1 MTGGIN
7 LIAGEV
13 AMTDAEFAYLQQF
26 IAAGDRPG
34 FYMAYYSMVGGA
46 VEQGPGWDEMALQA
60 QISSFSGKVGAIA
73 WFANSLLKAM
83 QPAYTYEIFDLSQQV
98 AASALSKIATDRA
111 GGLGYP
117 TREEIFDSADEAWNA
132 AGIPQLFPGNLI
144 KSLEDP
150 FGSASAFAVMAR
162 DIALIAVKGVTDQAG
177 ALADMMAWLQTS
189 QTMDAGARFAA
200 AATFFVV
207 LTGQSGKTASQF
219 QGSQYQTISL
229 ADGHGKVVVDT
240 TTQTIVAV
248 EGDGLTPFLTFQ
260 ELQMQAAL
268 PGANLLIGQIS
279 VLAGVGAQVLEAS
292 LAAMLTSLF
301 QPFMQAWNG
310 PVLSEAPLGA
320 HENAYSALPT
330 NGADTLHGTGG
341 IAGLIGVDD
350 TLSGGGGNDVI
361 FGGGGG
367 DTLRGDDGDD
377 ILYGERGDD
386 TLVGGAGDD
395 VLRGG
400 DDRDILRPGAG
411 NDLVIGDQGLAG
423 SQNSQDTVE
432 YVEAPNAV
440 SMTIGLKA
448 DQVMITADGYGGVDV
463 VVGVEVFKLS
473 DHNDVVRID
482 GADPQQ
488 RYRAESD
495 LRIELGA
502 GSNVVQ
508 LVQDGLT
515 GEGGQPNGHGVSYRF
530 STNLASGADQ
540 AAATTQE
547 ITIGAGYG
555 SQESNASWLYVD
567 GRQLIGGASF
577 DFDKFDLFGGHGSY
591 FFDMPELGVGTTVDR
606 LTAWGQDLSNK
617 ALDLLTGLTGGLS
630 SGSLSFP
637 GAAFAFAPILL
648 SDIMTA
654 MRSWYDDYI
663 QRYVGGFGERYDLV
677 QTGTNDDGD
686 IFDLTITLRQTA
698 SDGNHHKI
706 IVHGWQQGDLGLR
719 VIDLGW
725 RNGLE
730 SNLNK
735 NGERDDWQDLSLDW
749 INTQLASVGLSI
761 GGDPDQSP
769 LQRLSSFSASTP
781 DAGVTRHGN
790 ANANVLAGGGGGD
803 LLRGDRGDDTL
814 RGGEGRDVYVFAAG
828 DGNDVIED
836 LSVEGAVLRF
846 LDGLDPASLYKELM
860 AGAPGQQDLLIWYG
874 DGDSIRIKGWSTLT
888 PQQQALWAFEGVAAG
903 LSSNDPSE
911 TPDLSVAPESLG
923 GTVRTVVDGTAGA
936 DVVHASDLDE
946 TIRLLAGDDR
956 ATGGGGDD
964 RLYGDD
970 GIDTLSGDDG
980 DDRIEGGSG
989 ADILEGGR
997 GADVLAGGLGV
1008 DTYRFSRGDGVD
1020 TIVDS
1025 DTQGF
1030 FANDAGNVLE
1040 LGEAIAPSEVRIVRD
1055 QDDLSLFSLI
1065 IGEDG
1070 DRIDFD
1076 SGSDMDALDKVVF
1089 ANGVT
1094 WSNADLRALYLKQA
1108 ATAGAD
1114 TIVAFDERDDTL
1126 AGGVGDDRLLGGM
1139 GRDSYLWNRGDG
1151 HDQIIDTGYSANR
1164 PENGDRL
1171 VFGAGVSPADVTFSQ
1186 PASGGQLSYDLLVT
1200 IGGANGGSVIL
1211 TGYFWA
1217 DTHGV
1222 DKIVFANG
1230 TVWSRAEID
1239 QRYLAPRLTSGDD
1252 VAEGT
1257 ASADVLLGGGG
1268 NDILHGQRG
1277 ADTLDGGAGN
1287 DRLEGSHGDLQDYD
1301 LYRFGSAFGQDVI
1314 YDNGAML
1321 GDPGPGF
1328 PYSDGNPGADRVE
1341 FTAHNLGDLRFS
1353 WVGSEGGALLITVT
1367 GATDQVVIEQF
1378 GSYRGLIETFKFA
1391 DGSVVTWEEIWDL
1404 ADASGAATTLNGSAA
1419 GETLTGGGGD
1429 EVIQAGAGNDTVN
1442 AGAGADILQ
1451 GAAGADILNGG
1462 DGADRLFGGTGA
1474 DTLAGD
1480 QGDDMLWG
1488 DSGAD
1493 ILQGGAGADKLLGG
1507 LGDDQMSG
1515 GTGDDLLVGGAGAD
1529 TYQFNRGD
1537 GHETLDAAT
1546 DRGLAELETLTLGG
1560 GITAG
1565 ELTFALS
1572 GKDLVITFS
1581 GAVSDQITV
1590 KNFVGRG
1597 ALDRIVVGAT
1607 TLTAAQMLEAATGA
1621 TAGADNRGPTVIG
1634 SDQTVV
1640 YGGRGADVLTGDLSA
1655 DSFVFAKGDGQDTV
1669 RDWAG
1674 ILGALA
1680 ADDALVLIGGIR
1692 PSDLVLTRSGV
1703 DLVVTF
1709 AAGTDSVTVVKQFD
1723 VDSTGGVESFRF
1735 EDGTVWSKADI
1746 RAATLARLTT
1756 SGADSISGFDGADT
1770 LRGGLGAD
1778 TLSGLAGDDR
1788 YLYTVGDGQDVVVD
1802 SAGNDRLEF
1811 AAGIASSGV
1820 TVTRSGADAVL
1831 SLSASDK
1838 VTLKDVFAATP
1849 GGVEEVVFADG
1860 VTWTRADLADRVTG
1874 LTGSAGADTISGTP
1888 LGETLGGGAG
1898 ADTLSGGNGGDTYL
1912 YARGDGADVI
1922 IDAGANG
1929 VDQLRLGASIV
1940 ATGVSVRKGTDA
1952 NDLVLDL
1959 GAGDTVTVRGYFA
1972 GQVVEQVV
1980 FADGVVWGP
1989 RDIEQK
1995 ILAASQT
2002 AGADTI
2008 QGTSG
2013 ADRITAG
2020 LGVDLIDGRGGADT
2034 YVFNRGDGQDVI
2046 NDSGPEAGLDH
2057 LVLGAAISTKDL
2069 DLVRGGPGGANDL
2082 LIKIRG
2088 TSDQLT
2094 LKNHFAAGG
2103 AKIGDIRLG
2112 DGTLLKAADIVRL
2125 ADNHAPTV
2133 TTALVAKTVA
2143 QNAAFSYVLPTT
2155 AFADVDLEDGVVL
2168 TATLSDGSALP
2179 SWLRF
2184 NGSTFTGTPTN
2195 GDVGV
2200 KQVRVTAIDEAG
2212 DRAYQDFALTVTNVN
2227 DAPVATQILANRK
2240 ATVGAAFSY
2249 QLPAGLFADPDT
2261 GVPGAPT
2268 QTVTLTAKLGS
2279 GANLPS
2285 WLTFNATT
2293 RTFSGTPNSSAQGA
2307 LDIVITGSDGSA
2319 SGTTRMGLYVG
2330 TTNAAPK
2337 VGTAMGTRT
2346 ATEDTAF
2353 SFQIPTN
2360 AFTDTNTGDRMRYTA
2375 TLSSGAA
2382 LPAWLTLDTLTG
2394 LFTGTPGNAA
2404 VGQSTVRVTAT
2415 DIFGAA
2421 ISTTFTLKVNQVNDA
2436 PTATADLPGFAIA
2449 EDAAFSYV
2457 IPAGVFVDVDAGDAL
2472 TLEAMRADG
2481 SALPDWLTFNA
2492 ATRTFSGQPG
2502 EGDVGIIDIM
2512 VRATDKAGAY
2522 VEKPLYLIVGGVN
2535 DAPAAAHAIA
2545 TQTLDRDGFFSF
2557 AVDPGAFRDIDST
2570 GYSLSAT
2577 LADGSALPDWL
2588 QFDRQ
2593 SWTFSGEPDAT
2604 AVGES
2609 EGLRSY
2615 RVKVIATDGQGA
2627 SGEQLFT
2634 IIVRGP
2640 NLGSYVQGT
2649 TGNETLEGTAGPDL
2663 IDGREGDDTLQ
2674 GREGVDTYYF
2684 GEGWGHDTLTSDYT
2698 TGNYT
2703 VQARG
2708 DIIRFA
2714 AGIAPEDLTLSR
2726 VGPFGDISTYYADDD
2741 PTLISAYYNSTL
2753 VLTLAST
2760 GDAIAVESQ
2769 MESGGQPHN
2778 IAAVQF
2784 DNGVVWS
2791 AADITARFSTGTAGA
2806 DFLAGDGMDNV
2817 INGAAGDDVLLGIS
2831 GDDTL
2836 DGGAGNDD
2844 LHGAEGSDVYLF
2856 GLGSGQDRIADNL
2869 DYYVRGQDVDVLRF
2883 GAGITTS
2890 DLSFVRDT
2898 RDPYP
2903 YSAPTLAGSLRISIN
2918 GTDDSVLIYRQ
2929 NYLDNGASGGIES
2942 FEFADGT
2949 VLTRQQMDVLISQN
2963 TELRGTDA
2971 AETLVG
2977 SSVGERIVGLKGDD
2991 ILRGLEGDDTY
3002 VWRLGD
3008 GNDTINES
3016 GIASFDKLEFGAGIL
3031 ASDITLS
3038 RELTSGATQLGL
3050 HVRQTGEQLSLQ
3062 MEFYYTGMEATP
3074 VPTIDEIRF
3083 ADGTVWDHDYLEAY
3097 FLRSTPGDDVITG
3110 FGRRPDRMDGGAG
3123 NDILNG
3129 LSHLDTY
3136 VFGRGYGVDRVTDS
3150 YNFIDP
3156 YPGDKIEFNA
3166 TVASSDVTVDRQ
3178 ENFSQ
3183 GFREVDV
3190 VFAING
3196 TTDKLIV
3203 EHDAE
3208 SISTVSFGGGGS
3220 GWNITEVHNRYVT
3233 GHSTTGA
3240 NTFVRLAET
3249 SISTLE
3255 GADLIVGQI
3264 NGATL
3269 RGGAGADTYL
3279 YRQGGMGRDVII
3291 ESGLAGDIDTVE
3303 FGWSFAPTELE
3314 VLKAA
3319 NGRDLIL
3326 RHQYSSALIVL
3337 KDARVGAQAS
3347 IDQVKF
3353 ADGTLWSYATL
3364 LSRAV
3369 DTYAETHPIVGT
3381 SAGETL
3387 SGTGKF
3393 DGLGGDDI
3401 LQGEGESDI
3410 YLYRA
3415 GSAND
3420 RIVEGYGE
3428 GIDTVRL
3435 ESLTAA
3441 NVTLL
3446 KVGSDL
3452 GIKINATGE
3461 VLTIEDQ
3468 FSGEQYD
3475 GVEELVFSNGE
3486 VIERGAFAS
3495 LAVIGGT
3502 AGADYMSGG
3511 FGNDTFLPGLGDDSL
3526 YSTTGSDTVIYASG
3540 DGSDFLDEES
3550 SSTTETD
3557 TIRFTN
3563 INPADVTF
3571 SRVGNDMMIKINAT
3585 GHVIENDEFFW
3596 STGSNYGF
3604 DRVVFA
3610 DGTTWDRARLI
3621 SESWLRGTSGA
3632 DTLTGSAFGD
3642 TLYGDAGADTLT
3654 GGSGAD
3660 TFVFKSGGFG
3670 RDVITDFAA
3679 GTAGVDVARFMPG
3692 LFADFG
3698 AVQGAMTQVGANVV
3712 LTYDAQNT
3720 VTFNNTSLSTFT
3732 AGDFLFS

>member
-1 MTGGIN
+1 MPQLTAAQLQTLNNFQSQGMAIQYYEALASFGEAYGTLARSVVTDEGISGQVARRYAEAVAVERGVTINSAIWGTISRELMQADYDARVLAGANGQDNIN
-7 LIAGEV
+7 LDVDYIRAYHVDVFAQHGLPPEAWTAYVPLQLAGAGQEGAV
-13 AMTDAEFAYLQQF
+13 WAEMKQVSWIGQVLNGTSIVFDVMQAQVGSHAPEYLAAYLG
-26 IAAGDRPG
+26 AGLP
-34 FYMAYYSMVGGA
+34 
-46 VEQGPGWDEMALQA
+46 
-60 QISSFSGKVGAIA
+60 
-73 WFANSLLKAM
+73 
-83 QPAYTYEIFDLSQQV
+83 
-98 AASALSKIATDRA
+98 
-111 GGLGYP
+111 
-117 TREEIFDSADEAWNA
+117 
-132 AGIPQLFPGNLI
+132 
-144 KSLEDP
+144 
-150 FGSASAFAVMAR
+150 
-162 DIALIAVKGVTDQAG
+162 G
-177 ALADMMAWLQTS
+177 ALAAMAVNVAYGDTDADLWIRNMFLRGAAFAELN
-189 QTMDAGARFAA
+189 AGAPGTGAVFQLEGGGQFILGAG
-200 AATFFVV
+200 ATHLSLPST
-207 LTGQSGKTASQF
+207 LTGVFARAPASEQLTGTAF
-219 QGSQYQTISL
+219 
-229 ADGHGKVVVDT
+229 DDH
-240 TTQTIVAV
+240 IV
-248 EGDGLTPFLTFQ
+248 GL
-260 ELQMQAAL
+260 
-268 PGANLLIGQIS
+268 
-279 VLAGVGAQVLEAS
+279 
-292 LAAMLTSLF
+292 
-301 QPFMQAWNG
+301 
-310 PVLSEAPLGA
+310 
-320 HENAYSALPT
+320 
-330 NGADTLHGTGG
+330 
-341 IAGLIGVDD
+341 
-350 TLSGGGGNDVI
+350 
-361 FGGGGG
+361 
-367 DTLRGDDGDD
+367 
-377 ILYGERGDD
+377 
-386 TLVGGAGDD
+386 
-395 VLRGG
+395 GG
-400 DDRDILRPGAG
+400 DDELIGGAG
-411 NDLVIGDQGLAG
+411 NDALGGGSGSDVLIGGAGNDILIGGDQGYTEILGFGRDVASYESAAG
-423 SQNSQDTVE
+423 AVTVAIGSNDRQILVTNDGDGGHDLLIGIEVVRLTDHADTVRIE
-432 YVEAPNAV
+432 SADPNLRYDLHRDLEIEFGAGANV
-440 SMTIGLKA
+440 LDMVNAGIDSPNPFFGVGTNFKFSTQNA
-448 DQVMITADGYGGVDV
+448 DQSATATG
-463 VVGVEVFKLS
+463 
-473 DHNDVVRID
+473 
-482 GADPQQ
+482 Q
-488 RYRAESD
+488 
-495 LRIELGA
+495 
-502 GSNVVQ
+502 VQ
-508 LVQDGLT
+508 I
-515 GEGGQPNGHGVSYRF
+515 
-530 STNLASGADQ
+530 
-540 AAATTQE
+540 
-547 ITIGAGYG
+547 ITIGADFAG
-555 SQESNASWLYVD
+555 EDSNNMWLYVD

-591 FFDMPELGVGTTVDR
+591 FFDMPDLGLGTTVDR

-617 ALDLLTGLTGGLS
+617 ALDFVTGLTGGLS

-637 GAAFAFAPILL
+637 GAAFAFVPILL

-654 MRSWYDDYI
+654 MQSWYDDYI

-677 QTGTNDDGD
+677 RTGSNDDGD

-698 SDGNHHKI
+698 ADGEHHKI

-719 VIDLGW
+719 VVDLGW

-735 NGERDDWQDLSLDW
+735 NGQRDDWQDLSLDW

-761 GGDPDQSP
+761 GGGPDQSP
-769 LQRLSSFSASTP
+769 LQRLSSFSASAP
-781 DAGVTRHGN
+781 EAGVTRQGN
-790 ANANVLAGGGGGD
+790 AGANVLAGGGAAD

-828 DGNDVIED
+828 DGTDVIED

-846 LDGLDPASLYKELM
+846 LDGLNPASLYKELT
-860 AGAPGQQDLLIWYG
+860 AGDAGQQDLLIWYG
-874 DGDSIRIKGWSTLT
+874 AGDSIRIKGWSTLT
-888 PQQQALWAFEGVAAG
+888 TEQRALWAFEGVAAG
-903 LSSNDPSE
+903 LSSNDPAE

-923 GTVRTVVDGTAGA
+923 GTVRTVVNGTAGA
-936 DVVHASDLDE
+936 DVVHGSDLDE
-946 TIRLLAGDDR
+946 AIQLFDGDDVV
-956 ATGGGGDD
+956 TGGGGND
-964 RLYGDD
+964 RLYGED
-970 GIDTLSGDDG
+970 GLDTLQGDDG
-980 DDRIEGGSG
+980 DDRIEGGAG
-989 ADILEGGR
+989 ADFIEGGR
-997 GADVLAGGLGV
+997 GADVLIGGLGV
-1008 DTYRFSRGDGVD
+1008 DIYRFSLGDGVD

-1025 DTQGF
+1025 ASQGF
-1030 FANDAGNVLE
+1030 FADDASNVLM
-1040 LGEAIAPSEVRIVRD
+1040 LGEGIAPSDIRIVRD
-1055 QDDLSLFSLI
+1055 PDDMSLFSLV
-1065 IGEDG
+1065 IGDDG

-1076 SGSDMDALDKVVF
+1076 GGADMDSLDKVVF

-1094 WSNADLRALYLKQA
+1094 WTNADLRALYLRQA

-1114 TIVAFDERDDTL
+1114 TIVAFDERDDIL
-1126 AGGVGDDRLLGGM
+1126 AGGIGDDRLLGGM

-1151 HDQIIDTGYSANR
+1151 HDQIIDTGYSSSR

-1186 PASGGQLSYDLLVT
+1186 PAPNGQLSYDLLVT
-1200 IGGANGGSVIL
+1200 VGGANGGSVTL
-1211 TGYFWA
+1211 VGYFWDA
-1217 DTHGV
+1217 TNGV

-1239 QRYLAPRLTSGDD
+1239 QRYLAPHLTSSNDL
-1252 VAEGT
+1252 AEGT
-1257 ASADVLLGGGG
+1257 ASADVLLGGDG
-1268 NDILHGQRG
+1268 NDVLHGQRG

-1287 DRLEGSHGDLQDYD
+1287 DRLEGSNGDAKDYD
-1301 LYRFGSAFGQDVI
+1301 LYRFGTGFGQDVI
-1314 YDNGAML
+1314 YDNGNMF
-1321 GDPGPGF
+1321 GDPGPAF

-1341 FTAHNLGDLRFS
+1341 FTAHNLGDLGFS
-1353 WVGSEGGALLITVT
+1353 WVGAEGGALLITVA
-1367 GATDQVVIEQF
+1367 GATDQVTIEQF

-1391 DGSVVTWEEIWDL
+1391 DGSVLTWQEVWAL
-1404 ADASGAATTLNGSAA
+1404 ANAAGVSTTINGSAA
-1419 GETLTGGGGD
+1419 GETLTGGAGD
-1429 EVIQAGAGNDTVN
+1429 ERISAGAGDDVVN
-1442 AGAGADILQ
+1442 AGAGADVVQ
-1451 GAAGADILNGG
+1451 GAAGTDILNGG
-1462 DGADRLFGGTGA
+1462 DDADRLFGGIGT

-1480 QGDDMLWG
+1480 QGDDLLWG
-1488 DSGAD
+1488 ESGAD
-1493 ILQGGAGADKLLGG
+1493 ILLGGAGVDQLAGG
-1507 LGDDQMSG
+1507 LGDDQLSG
-1515 GTGDDLLVGGAGAD
+1515 GTGDDLLIGGAGAD

-1537 GHETLDAAT
+1537 GHETIDAAA
-1546 DRGLAELETLTLGG
+1546 DRGLAELETLVLGG
-1560 GITAG
+1560 GIIAG

-1572 GKDLVITFS
+1572 GKDLVITFL
-1581 GAVSDQITV
+1581 GAASDQVTV
-1590 KNFVGRG
+1590 KNFIGRG
-1597 ALDRIVVGAT
+1597 ALDRIVIGAT

-1621 TAGADNRGPTVIG
+1621 TAGADNRGPTTIG
-1634 SDQTVV
+1634 ADQAVV

-1674 ILGALA
+1674 VLGLLA
-1680 ADDALVLIGGIR
+1680 SDDALLLVGGIR
-1692 PSDLVLTRSGV
+1692 PGDLVLTRSGV

-1709 AAGTDSVTVVKQFD
+1709 ATGTDSVTIVKQFD

-1746 RAATLARLTT
+1746 RAATLAGLTT
-1756 SGADSISGFDGADT
+1756 SNADTINGFDGADT

-1778 TLSGLAGDDR
+1778 TMSGLAGDDR
-1788 YLYTVGDGQDVVVD
+1788 YLYAAGDGLDVITD
-1802 SAGNDRLEF
+1802 TAGADRLEF
-1811 AAGIASSGV
+1811 AAGISSSGV

-1831 SLSASDK
+1831 TLSASDK
-1838 VTLKDVFAATP
+1838 VTLKDVFAPTP

-1860 VTWTRADLADRVTG
+1860 VIWTRADLASRVVG
-1874 LTGSAGADTISGTP
+1874 LTGSAGADTITGTP

-1898 ADTLSGGNGGDTYL
+1898 ADTLNGGDGGDIYL
-1912 YARGDGADVI
+1912 YARGDGADAIV
-1922 IDAGANG
+1922 DAGASG
-1929 VDQLRLGASIV
+1929 IDQLRLGAGV
-1940 ATGVSVRKGTDA
+1940 TAAGVSVRKGTDA

-1980 FADGVVWGP
+1980 FADGMVWGA

-2008 QGTSG
+2008 QGTSA
-2013 ADRITAG
+2013 ADRITGG
-2020 LGVDLIDGRGGADT
+2020 LGADLIDGRGGADT

-2046 NDSGPEAGLDH
+2046 NDTGPEAGLDH
-2057 LVLGAAISTKDL
+2057 LVLGASITAKDL
-2069 DLVRGGPGGANDL
+2069 DFVHGGPSGANDL
-2082 LIKIRG
+2082 VIKVRG

-2094 LKNHFAAGG
+2094 LKNHFAPGG
-2103 AKIGDIRLG
+2103 ARIGDIRLG
-2112 DGTLLKAADIVRL
+2112 DGVLLKAADLIRL

-2133 TTALVAKTVA
+2133 ATALVAKTVA

-2155 AFADVDLEDGVVL
+2155 AFADVDLDDGVLL
-2168 TATLSDGSALP
+2168 TATLADGSALP

-2184 NGSTFTGTPTN
+2184 NGSTFTGTPGN
-2195 GDVGV
+2195 ADVGV
-2200 KQVRVTAIDEAG
+2200 RQVRVTAIDEAG
-2212 DRAYQDFALTVTNVN
+2212 DRIFQDFALTVTNVN

-2249 QLPAGLFADPDT
+2249 QLPTGLFADPDT

-2307 LDIVITGSDGSA
+2307 LDIVITGSDGTA

-2337 VGTAMGTRT
+2337 VGTAMGTKT
-2346 ATEDTAF
+2346 ATEDAAF

-2382 LPAWLTLDTLTG
+2382 LPAWLGLDTLTG
-2394 LFTGTPGNAA
+2394 LFTGTPENAA
-2404 VGQSTVRVTAT
+2404 VGQSTIRVTAT
-2415 DIFGAA
+2415 DIYGAS
-2421 ISTTFTLKVNQVNDA
+2421 ISTTFILKVNQVNDA
-2436 PTATADLPGFAIA
+2436 PTATADLQGFAIA

-2457 IPAGVFVDVDAGDAL
+2457 IPADVFVDVDAGDAL

-2502 EGDVGIIDIM
+2502 ESAVGIIDIV

-2522 VEKPLYLIVGGVN
+2522 VEKPLYLLIGGVN
-2535 DAPAAAHAIA
+2535 DAPVAAHPIPS
-2545 TQTLDRDGFFSF
+2545 QTLDRDAFFSF
-2557 AVDPGAFRDIDST
+2557 AVDPGAFRDVDST
-2570 GYSLSAT
+2570 GYSLSAS
-2577 LADGSALPDWL
+2577 LADGGNLPDWL

-2593 SWTFSGEPDAT
+2593 SWTFSGEPDYT
-2604 AVGES
+2604 AVGEN

-2615 RVKVIATDGQGA
+2615 RVKVVATDGQGA
-2627 SGEQLFT
+2627 AGEQVFT
-2634 IIVRGP
+2634 IVVRGP

-2649 TGNETLEGTAGPDL
+2649 AGGETLTGTAGPDTL
-2663 IDGREGDDTLQ
+2663 DGREGDDTLQ

-2684 GEGWGHDTLTSDYT
+2684 SEGWGHDTITDDYSTGSYT
-2698 TGNYT
+2698 TRA
-2703 VQARG
+2703 QD

-2714 AGIAPEDLTLSR
+2714 AGVAPENLILSR
-2726 VGPFGDISTYYADDD
+2726 VGPFGDAAIYYKDDD
-2741 PTLISAYYNSTL
+2741 PTLISAYYNGTL

-2760 GDAIAVESQ
+2760 GDSIVVESQ
-2769 MESGGQPHN
+2769 MDSNGQPQN
-2778 IAAVQF
+2778 IAEIRF
-2784 DNGVVWS
+2784 DNGAVWS
-2791 AADITARFSTGTAGA
+2791 AADITANFTTGTSGA
-2806 DFLAGDGMDNV
+2806 DFLAGDGMGNV
-2817 INGAAGDDVLLGIS
+2817 ISGGAGVDKLLGIS

-2844 LHGAEGSDVYLF
+2844 LYGGEGSDLYLF
-2856 GLGSGQDRIADNL
+2856 GRGSGQDRIADNL

-2890 DLSFVRDT
+2890 DLSFARDT

-2903 YSAPTLAGSLRISIN
+2903 YSAPSLAGSLRISIN

-2977 SSVGERIVGLKGDD
+2977 SSVGERILGLKGDD

-3016 GIASFDKLEFGAGIL
+3016 GVASFDKLEFGAGIL

-3097 FLRSTPGDDVITG
+3097 FLQSTPGDDVITG

-3136 VFGRGYGVDRVTDS
+3136 VFGRGYGVDRVIDR
-3150 YNFIDP
+3150 YDFVDP

-3166 TVASSDVTVDRQ
+3166 TVASTDVTVDRQ

-3208 SISTVSFGGGGS
+3208 SISTISFGGDGS
-3220 GWNITEVHNRYVT
+3220 SWNMSGVNSRYVS
-3233 GHSTTGA
+3233 GHSTAGGDV
-3240 NTFVRLAET
+3240 FVRLAET
-3249 SISTLE
+3249 SISTLD
-3255 GADLIVGQI
+3255 GADVIVGQI
-3264 NGATL
+3264 GNTTL
-3269 RGGAGADTYL
+3269 RGGAGNDTYL
-3279 YRQGGMGRDVII
+3279 YREGGIGRDVII
-3291 ESGLAGDIDTVE
+3291 ESGLAGDIDKVE
-3303 FGWSFAPTELE
+3303 FGWNFAPAELE

-3326 RHQYSSALIVL
+3326 RHQSSSALIVL
-3337 KDARVGAQAS
+3337 RDARVGAQAS

-3353 ADGTLWSYATL
+3353 ADGTIWSYATL

-3369 DTYAETHPIVGT
+3369 DIYAETHPITGT
-3381 SAGETL
+3381 AAAETL
-3387 SGTGKF
+3387 TGTGKF

-3401 LQGEGESDI
+3401 LQGQGDSDI

-3415 GSAND
+3415 GSGND

-3435 ESLTAA
+3435 VALTAA
-3441 NVTLL
+3441 DVTLL
-3446 KVGSDL
+3446 KIGSDM
-3452 GIKINATGE
+3452 GVKINATGE
-3461 VLTIEDQ
+3461 TLTIEGQ
-3468 FSGEQYD
+3468 FGSSEYN
-3475 GVEELVFSNGE
+3475 GVEELVFSDGS
-3486 VIERGAFAS
+3486 VIDRSAFAS
-3495 LAVIGGT
+3495 LAAIGGT
-3502 AGADYMSGG
+3502 AGVDYLGGGSG
-3511 FGNDTFLPGLGDDSL
+3511 DDIFLPGLGDDTV

-3550 SSTTETD
+3550 SSTTEID

-3563 INPADVTF
+3563 LNPADVTF
-3571 SRVGNDMMIKINAT
+3571 SHVGNDMMIKINAT

-3610 DGTTWDRARLI
+3610 NGTSWDRARLV
-3621 SESWLRGTSGA
+3621 SESWLQGSSGA
-3632 DTLTGSAFGD
+3632 DTLSGAAFGD
-3642 TLYGDAGADTLT
+3642 TLFGDAGADTLT
-3654 GGSGAD
+3654 GGGGAD
-3660 TFVFKSGGFG
+3660 TFVFKPGGFG
-3670 RDVITDFAA
+3670 RDIITDFAP
-3679 GTAGVDVARFMPG
+3679 GTAGTDVARFMPG

-3698 AVQGAMTQVGANVV
+3698 AVQAAMSQVGANVV
-3712 LTYDAQNT
+3712 LTFDVQNS
-3720 VTFNNTSLSTFT
+3720 VTFNNTSLSAFT